1 MRLKLFL
8 RSLLR
13 KSVPLLEF
21 LLLQLVSSLRYEE
34 LDRDKSPL
42 VDVLFE
48 NVSMYAKLS
57 SKFYWNVTVETEN
70 EIPQIKY
77 WYKDILTWFIEMLK
91 IKKKEDIF
99 NHIMKEISLR
109 DVLKLTFERNVLKE
123 KNSTSMTNRIK
134 EFLSGDH
141 VMKDIIAGDFFI
153 FDPIR
158 SIKKFYPEKTRVFN
172 SNTHPIKFS
181 FEDKLGRLFSILY
194 KFSDDLRQD
203 QLIMQM
209 ISLMDVLLRSLN
221 VDLRLTTY
229 HVQVFSSIDGILEF
243 VPDSY
248 TLQDVFE
255 KYNDDMSKYLIEI
268 SNSRTAA
275 LNDRNPRMVSST
287 SKKLSSI
294 RKDIFDN
301 YMESCAS
308 YCVITY
314 LLGIGDRHLENLLI
328 DNEGKLFHIDFGY
341 AMGEDPKPYP
351 PPFKLNKPMINGRLI
366 SV

>member
-1 MRLKLFL
+1 
-8 RSLLR
+8 
-13 KSVPLLEF
+13 
-21 LLLQLVSSLRYEE
+21 
-34 LDRDKSPL
+34 
-42 VDVLFE
+42 
-48 NVSMYAKLS
+48 MYAKLS

-70 EIPQIKY
+70 DMPQIKY

-91 IKKKEDIF
+91 IKKKDDIF

-109 DVLKLTFERNVLKE
+109 DFLKSAFERSVLKE
-123 KNSTSMTNRIK
+123 KSASAMTNRVK
-134 EFLSGDH
+134 DLMNSDSGL
-141 VMKDIIAGDFFI
+141 KDIMTGDYFI

-158 SIKKFYPEKTRVFN
+158 AIKKFHPDKTRVFD

-181 FEDKLGRLFSILY
+181 FEDKLGRPFSIIY

-203 QLIMQM
+203 QLIMQV

-229 HVQVFSSIDGILEF
+229 HILVFSSEDGILEF
-243 VPDSY
+243 VPDSQ

-255 KYNDDMSKYLIEI
+255 KYNDDMSKYLIDI
-268 SNSRTAA
+268 SNARTAA
-275 LNDRNPRMVSST
+275 LNDNNPRMVSST

-351 PPFKLNKPMINGRLI
+351 PPFKLNKPMVNGKLI